1 MNKYIPICGA
11 LALALFLAG
20 CNDQQKCDSAKFLYD
35 QFVKSG
41 RGGAAEKAAAK
52 KEFESVQKKC
62 AAAGIII

>member
-1 MNKYIPICGA
+1 MKKYAAIGGA
-11 LALALFLAG
+11 LALAMFLTG
-20 CNDQQKCDSAKFLYD
+20 CNDQQKCDSAKFVYD

>member
-1 MNKYIPICGA
+1 MKKFAAIGGA

-20 CNDQQKCDSAKFLYD
+20 CNDQQKCDSAKFVYD

-62 AAAGIII
+62 AVAGITI